1 MDYFFYTPC
10 KCVLFTPCKNNN
22 GTNAVNAFGLGDF
35 ARYYLCGII
44 TEAES
49 LEEEIEEE
57 QAEEGML

>member
-1 MDYFFYTPC
+1 M
-10 KCVLFTPCKNNN
+10 LFD
-22 GTNAVNAFGLGDF
+22 LGDF